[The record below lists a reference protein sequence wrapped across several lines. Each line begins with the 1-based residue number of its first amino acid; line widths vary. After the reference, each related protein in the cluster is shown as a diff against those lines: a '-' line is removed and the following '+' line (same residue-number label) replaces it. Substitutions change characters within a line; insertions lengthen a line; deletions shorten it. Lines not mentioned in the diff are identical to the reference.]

1 MSWTAAQLDAALAD
15 ARALVRSDGAD
26 LELVE
31 ASPGAARIVLRLE
44 LGTADC
50 ATGSCVMPGAV
61 LQPLIAE
68 AIARHLPEEL
78 ELRIIDPRRA

>member
-1 MSWTAAQLDAALAD
+1 MSWSAAQLDAALAE

-31 ASPGAARIVLRLE
+31 ASAGASRIVLRLD
-44 LGTADC
+44 LGSVGC
-50 ATGSCVMPGAV
+50 ATGRCVLPGAM
-61 LQPLIAE
+61 LEPLVAE